1 MRESAKEKLILK
13 TNNQSNTII
22 FVFGHFINILQSC
35 YNKLLTLIK
44 TRPIDFMNILSENI
58 AESSYK
64 IPHNE

>member
-1 MRESAKEKLILK
+1 MRESAKEKLMLN

-44 TRPIDFMNILSENI
+44 TRPIDFMNILSENT

-64 IPHNE
+64 IPHDE